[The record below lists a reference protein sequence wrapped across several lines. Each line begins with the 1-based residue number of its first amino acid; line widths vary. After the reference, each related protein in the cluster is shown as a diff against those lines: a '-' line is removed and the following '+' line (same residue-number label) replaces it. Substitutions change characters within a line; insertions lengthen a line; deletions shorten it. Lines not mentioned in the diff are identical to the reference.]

1 MSAGTLDTYE
11 TRTPDAE
18 EWRGVPFRHPA
29 NRSVDDGGKHDGGP
43 KPPEAPRDPA
53 PSGGGGK
60 SLPVPGARRASAR
73 RALGS
78 GPSGVSQSP
87 SADPVRA

>member
-1 MSAGTLDTYE
+1 MSARTVDIYE

-18 EWRGVPFRHPA
+18 GWRGVPFRHARDIPLSA
-29 NRSVDDGGKHDGGP
+29 DDGGKHDGGP

-60 SLPVPGARRASAR
+60 
-73 RALGS
+73 
-78 GPSGVSQSP
+78 
-87 SADPVRA
+87 